1 VRIDKLLAHAGFGTR
16 KQVRQLIKQKH
27 VKINGEVVKNH
38 GIHVDPNLDFVTVFD
53 EKVIYSEFI
62 YLMLN
67 KPNNYITATFD
78 NEHLTVLDLVP
89 EEFLHFDLSPVGR
102 LDKDTEGLLLLTND
116 GKINHILTSP
126 KNNIWKTY
134 EAIVDGHVT
143 DKHVRQ
149 FNEGVTLDDGYKTK
163 PASLTIISHSENE
176 SKIQL
181 SITEGKFHQ
190 VKRMFQAIGMEVV
203 YLKRTKIGE
212 ILLDEQLALGE
223 VRPLLSEETDWI
235 QSLKEGE

>member
-1 VRIDKLLAHAGFGTR
+1 MRIDKLLAHAGFGTR

-149 FNEGVTLDDGYKTK
+149 FNEGVTLEDGYKTK

>member
-1 VRIDKLLAHAGFGTR
+1 MRIDKLLAHAGFGTR

-149 FNEGVTLDDGYKTK
+149 FNEGVTLEDGYKTK

-176 SKIQL
+176 SKIHL

>member
-1 VRIDKLLAHAGFGTR
+1 MRIDKLLAHAGFGTR

-38 GIHVDPNLDFVTVFD
+38 GIHVEPNLDFVTVFD

-149 FNEGVTLDDGYKTK
+149 FNEGVTLEDGYKTK